1 MPEVQLQYHGCFHRT
16 STAPVENLKTQFG
29 KRLQTLRRQAG
40 VTQEQLANETGL
52 TVESISNMERG
63 IFGPKFDN
71 LEKIVQTLNVPVK
84 ALFEFDGD

>member
-1 MPEVQLQYHGCFHRT
+1 ME
-16 STAPVENLKTQFG
+16 SLKTRFG

-40 VTQEQLANETGL
+40 VTQEQLANETDL

-71 LEKIVQTLNVPVK
+71 LEKIAQTLDVPVK
-84 ALFEFDGD
+84 ALFDFGED

>member
-1 MPEVQLQYHGCFHRT
+1 MA
-16 STAPVENLKTQFG
+16 SLKVQFG
-29 KRLQTLRRQAG
+29 KRLQVLRREAG

-71 LEKIVQTLNVPVK
+71 LEKIAKTLEVPVK
-84 ALFEFDGD
+84 ALFEFESS